1 MDGFSSLEELYNRVK
16 PALKCKVKDLN
27 RTNIYYI
34 HESDV
39 FNYLKNTLWVKKNN
53 LTLGEIVNDIMTTSN
68 AELEAYV
75 QSIIAREKRQ
85 IDNQVRKSEQPGERE
100 A

>member
-39 FNYLKNTLWVKKNN
+39 FNYLKNTLWIKKNN
-53 LTLGEIVNDIMTTSN
+53 LTLGEIVNDIMLTSN
-68 AELEAYV
+68 AELEVYV
-75 QSIIAREKRQ
+75 QSIIAKEKRKVE
-85 IDNQVRKSEQPGERE
+85 DSVRKSEQPGERK